1 MTGAS
6 TAAHALAHYR
16 AEFPVFERQI
26 YLNTCSLGALSRRS
40 RERVEAFLGE
50 WDRRGASAWYDV
62 WWESLAELRRG
73 YAGVVGARAE
83 EIALHAS
90 VSTAT
95 GVLASALEY
104 ASRPK
109 VVTTSLDF
117 PTVTYQWLARKPLGV
132 QVEVIESPDGISV
145 PLEAFARAVDDRTAL
160 VATSQVYFTSG
171 AVQEV
176 RAIADLAHA
185 RGALC
190 YVDAYQSV
198 GQILVDVQALGVD
211 FLTAGGLKWLLGG
224 PGIVFMYVREEVG
237 RRLVPTTT
245 GWFANER
252 QFGFDSRRMDWH
264 RDARR
269 FEQGTPALASVYAQL
284 GGLDLLREIGWPGI
298 FEVTHELTADL
309 IAHATERG
317 LRPKVAPDP
326 GARSAIVMIPSADP
340 AAAVRRLAAASIVA
354 DARPGHVRLSPFFY
368 NRQDDY
374 VQAIELLAGA

>member
-190 YVDAYQSV
+190 CVDAY
-198 GQILVDVQALGVD
+198 
-211 FLTAGGLKWLLGG
+211 
-224 PGIVFMYVREEVG
+224 
-237 RRLVPTTT
+237 
-245 GWFANER
+245 
-252 QFGFDSRRMDWH
+252 
-264 RDARR
+264 
-269 FEQGTPALASVYAQL
+269 
-284 GGLDLLREIGWPGI
+284 
-298 FEVTHELTADL
+298 
-309 IAHATERG
+309 
-317 LRPKVAPDP
+317 
-326 GARSAIVMIPSADP
+326 
-340 AAAVRRLAAASIVA
+340 
-354 DARPGHVRLSPFFY
+354 
-368 NRQDDY
+368 
-374 VQAIELLAGA
+374 